1 MSKKTVSFHSF
12 WQNKVKESTKAS
24 FVSWETTGDKL
35 RLKIV
40 KDGQPNY
47 FILDGSF
54 ENVDENTYISLLE
67 SLVIE

>member
-1 MSKKTVSFHSF
+1 MSKKTVNFHSF
-12 WQNKVKESTKAS
+12 WQNKVKEVTKAS
-24 FVSWETTGDKL
+24 FVSWEKSGDAL

-40 KDGQPNY
+40 KDGQSNY

-67 SLVIE
+67 SLIVE